1 MARKKLASL
10 GFTVHHQG
18 SGELLVAANEYV
30 FSKCDLLVYHPGKC
44 EMHVQPLHI
53 SVRQID
59 VLCISDDYQINKYD
73 LSQAVA
79 ELKVENTTAETEKEC
94 FFNMFG
100 EAVKLTLKSLASGKV
115 IRSTTV
121 YGIVAAAH
129 HHEFVLL
136 LILKINFEEG
146 LCHFQR
152 CSNNIPLK
160 ICLIECLA
168 FWILKQFVR
177 LVI

>member
-1 MARKKLASL
+1 MLQKTRCINYELPYSERLYYMARKKLTSL

-44 EMHVQPLHI
+44 EMHVQALHI

-94 FFNMFG
+94 FFNC
-100 EAVKLTLKSLASGKV
+100 LW
-115 IRSTTV
+115 
-121 YGIVAAAH
+121 Y
-129 HHEFVLL
+129 
-136 LILKINFEEG
+136 
-146 LCHFQR
+146 
-152 CSNNIPLK
+152 CSCSPSP
-160 ICLIECLA
+160 
-168 FWILKQFVR
+168 
-177 LVI
+177 